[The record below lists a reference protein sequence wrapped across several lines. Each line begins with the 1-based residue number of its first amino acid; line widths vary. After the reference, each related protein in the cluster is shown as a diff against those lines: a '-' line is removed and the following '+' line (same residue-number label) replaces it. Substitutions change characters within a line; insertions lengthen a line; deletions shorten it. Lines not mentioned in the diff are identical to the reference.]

1 MTVAPTLASPSTT
14 TATSTTAPQAA
25 KPDLKA
31 AAQRFEAVFLR
42 EVISTMRKG
51 KLADEMFGS
60 SATNNFREMADAR
73 TADAMA
79 KMGAF
84 GIANLVEKQL
94 GGHK

>member
-1 MTVAPTLASPSTT
+1 MTVAPTLASPSISAASSTT
-14 TATSTTAPQAA
+14 TQPA